1 MLADRETDPIR
12 GPIKR
17 GETMKTHIFLLVL
30 SALLIPVTPH
40 AQTLGQTMTWQASAS
55 KYSQSSVN
63 LLHPGQQV
71 ISTINQAEQV
81 LAAKLTISD
90 TGLILK
96 ARALNVAI
104 GTPDVILN
112 GKTLTTTYQ
121 MLPITENYYLGY
133 QQHPQQVRSLI
144 ESGYEL
150 IAYWRS

>member
-1 MLADRETDPIR
+1 
-12 GPIKR
+12 
-17 GETMKTHIFLLVL
+17 
-30 SALLIPVTPH
+30 
-40 AQTLGQTMTWQASAS
+40 MTWQAGAS